1 MSTFKRS
8 LGEPPFQELPEEAVE
23 QLYRLVSDWQ
33 IISDLSQADL
43 LLWLPNRYDGMSC
56 AAHCRPATGPT
67 VHLDDV
73 IGLNL
78 PATRLSLLEQV
89 LLKGEI
95 IENPVHRWTGMNTV
109 SEVLV
114 PVPFAGRNIGVL
126 AIETNLAF
134 QVGEIGGEG
143 WFKAVSRTLW
153 KMVAAGDFPFEV
165 TPTTGKHGNPR
176 VADGALMLD
185 SEGVAEHCSPNGISA
200 FKRLGFH
207 NQLYG
212 AKLSDSVLPL
222 LEKGNVIDE
231 DLSTVLW
238 GRSSALAEI
247 DVRGVDLTIR
257 SLPLVEEGERIGAL
271 LLCRDVTEKR
281 HREKE
286 LLSKDATIREVH
298 HRVKNNLQTVSALL
312 RLQARRSDNTVVQE
326 ALSQAERRISIIAMV
341 HEALSH
347 TVDETVSFD
356 DTFRKLLA
364 LVATAASSDHF
375 VETRF
380 LGSFGTLGADAASAL
395 GLVLTELVT
404 NAIEHGLEGRGGVVE
419 VEAHRDDDNE
429 TLVVTVTDDGHGL
442 AGNSVGSGLGTQ
454 IVQTLVKTELVGTV
468 QWENREPP
476 ASGTIVRLTATKL

>member
-1 MSTFKRS
+1 M
-8 LGEPPFQELPEEAVE
+8 E
-23 QLYRLVSDWQ
+23 QLYRFVSDWQ
-33 IISDLSQADL
+33 LLSDLSQADL
-43 LLWLPNRYDGMSC
+43 LLWLPNRYNGMSC

-78 PATRLSLLEQV
+78 PATRLPLLEQV

-95 IENPVHRWTGMNTV
+95 TENPVRRWTGMNTV
-109 SEVLV
+109 SELLV
-114 PVPFAGRNIGVL
+114 PVPFEGRNLGVL

-143 WFKAVSRTLW
+143 WFKAVSRTLC
-153 KMVAAGDFPFEV
+153 KMVAAGEFPFEK

-185 SEGVAEHCSPNGISA
+185 DNGIVEYSSPNASSA
-200 FKRLGFH
+200 FRRLGFSG
-207 NQLYG
+207 QLYG
-212 AKLSDSVLPL
+212 VKLVESVMPL
-222 LEKGNVIDE
+222 LEKGTAVDE
-231 DLSTVLW
+231 ELYTVLR
-238 GRSSALAEI
+238 GRSSSLAEI
-247 DVRGVDLTIR
+247 DVHGVDLTIR
-257 SLPLVEEGERIGAL
+257 SIPLIEEGERLGAL

-286 LLSKDATIREVH
+286 LLTKDATIREVH

-312 RLQARRSDNTVVQE
+312 RLQARRSDNQVVRD

-347 TVDETVSFD
+347 TVDESVPFD
-356 DTFRKLLA
+356 ETFRKLLA

-380 LGSFGTLGADAASAL
+380 VGSFGNLGADAASAL

-404 NAIEHGLEGRGGVVE
+404 NAIEHGLEGRGGSVE
-419 VEAHRDDDNE
+419 VEANRDYDSD

-442 AGNSVGSGLGTQ
+442 EGDSVGSGLGTQ
-454 IVQTLVKTELVGTV
+454 IVQTLVSTELVGTV
-468 QWENREPP
+468 RWERREPP
-476 ASGTIVRLTATKL
+476 ATGTVVRLTATKL